1 MPSSRVIIP
10 FQYMVTL
17 FLSSP
22 LAMSMDGCEEITL
35 LTYKNVFIYKNRRQL
50 VRGHGATVAR
60 LIPDQKVGC
69 SNHPVLIFPFCNRI
83 PRFHV
88 SHVSSKPVIAF
99 IFAHFVC
106 TIYYAVHRLR
116 SCCFWPLSFFG
127 SFLWLYGSCCLYY
140 FCQYVLIDMLWSF

>member
-1 MPSSRVIIP
+1 
-10 FQYMVTL
+10 MVTL

-69 SNHPVLIFPFCNRI
+69 SNHPVLNFSFSWFLLFVQDSCFENTYQMDDKKRVHEDSEGKTSDI
-83 PRFHV
+83 P
-88 SHVSSKPVIAF
+88 SNQS
-99 IFAHFVC
+99 
-106 TIYYAVHRLR
+106 
-116 SCCFWPLSFFG
+116 
-127 SFLWLYGSCCLYY
+127 
-140 FCQYVLIDMLWSF
+140 VLV